1 MKLVFLGKLAD
12 LAGQGER
19 ELSAPDGLDW
29 PGLCDRLEDLGGGA
43 LREAV
48 ESDEAKVAVDGAL
61 LPDKRGLQA
70 QGHAEIAFLPP
81 VSGG

>member
-12 LAGQGER
+12 LAGQGEC
-19 ELSAPDGLDW
+19 ELAAPDGLDW
-29 PGLCDRLEDLGGGA
+29 LGLCDRLENFGGSA

-48 ESDEAKVAVDGAL
+48 ESDETKVAIDGAL
-61 LPDKRGLQA
+61 LPDKYGLQA
-70 QGHAEIAFLPP
+70 DEHCEIAFLPP